1 LLFCRE
7 KKPQHEFHSC
17 RRLFPVIVY
26 QCLTMINLLII
37 AFCLHSE
44 LKTKQKDGI
53 YLMPLKAGIYIVIT
67 DACHLHTQ
75 MGGQVLSGW
84 FGVVVTALVTSTKLS
99 YCTLS
104 PVSTG
109 IGDDLWRVYH
119 PDIYPGHSGPL
130 SLATHLC
137 V

>member
-1 LLFCRE
+1 
-7 KKPQHEFHSC
+7 
-17 RRLFPVIVY
+17 
-26 QCLTMINLLII
+26 MINLLII

-84 FGVVVTALVTSTKLS
+84 FGNGVGHINKIKLL
-99 YCTLS
+99 Y
-104 PVSTG
+104 VE
-109 IGDDLWRVYH
+109 
-119 PDIYPGHSGPL
+119 PG
-130 SLATHLC
+130 
-137 V
+137 